1 MSQTRNIFLRPLCR
15 IVFRSAIV
23 LAATLVF
30 APLTFAQST
39 STGLSFPP
47 APIHFDPHVGSQERS
62 DLAEA
67 PIVAP
72 IGTQLPSPTD
82 SFDGSVEQAS
92 FHASDPTGDTAAAT
106 SELSGMWDSLS
117 SVVGAKWQESGMS
130 DSFQSVFGDA
140 DIGRMFGSLALVLG
154 GYFALVWVLRMFNF
168 GGQGGVPTE
177 VLELLGSVPL
187 APKKQLQIVRLGS
200 KLLLLVDSEEGTHPI
215 GEISDPDEVEYLAS
229 LCPGRKKASRGN
241 ASRIRSA
248 SRGMAARQATQD
260 AAQTPVSAT
269 TAPTLSAPVASPQ
282 PTPAPAAGENH
293 LAAILQAL
301 NGPRSGNA
309 AVFEG

>member
-1 MSQTRNIFLRPLCR
+1 MNQIRNIFLCPHCR

-23 LAATLVF
+23 LAAALVF
-30 APLTFAQST
+30 APLTHAQGT
-39 STGLSFPP
+39 STGLAFPP
-47 APIHFDPHVGSQERS
+47 APIHFDPNVGSQERS
-62 DLAEA
+62 DFAA
-67 PIVAP
+67 VPVVAP
-72 IGTQLPSPTD
+72 IGDQLPSPSE

-92 FHASDPTGDTAAAT
+92 FHGSDPAGDSTVTT

-117 SVVGAKWQESGMS
+117 SVVGSKWKESGMS

-168 GGQGGVPTE
+168 GGQGSVPTE
-177 VLELLGSVPL
+177 VLELLGTVPL

-229 LCPGRKKASRGN
+229 LCPGRKKANRGN
-241 ASRIRSA
+241 TSRIRSA
-248 SRGMAARQATQD
+248 SRGMAARQATQI
-260 AAQTPVSAT
+260 AAQTPVAASG
-269 TAPTLSAPVASPQ
+269 APTSAAPVTASQ
-282 PTPAPAAGENH
+282 SMPTPAAGENH